1 MTAVTVFLLEPG
13 RVDSVSWLPLLS
25 GDERARHGRFKHPA
39 DQACFLAAH
48 GLLRSVLSRRVP
60 TIAPRDWRFELGPH
74 GKPTLQNIHFNLSH
88 CRELVAVALAER
100 DVGVDVE
107 PVDARHATADVA
119 ARVYGP
125 RELADLAAQ
134 PTESMRVDRFFTRW
148 VIKESW
154 VKATGIGIHDALPSF
169 EVELG
174 EGVARAADWRFAFFS
189 PRPAI
194 KLGVCVE
201 SPTPLQV
208 TLEEWS

>member
-13 RVDSVSWLPLLS
+13 RVDEAAWLALLS
-25 GDERARHGRFKHPA
+25 DDERERHARFKHPA
-39 DQACFLAAH
+39 DRACFLAAH
-48 GLLRSVLSRRVP
+48 GLLRSVLSRRAP
-60 TIAPRDWRFELGPH
+60 ATAPRDWRFGLGPH
-74 GKPTLQNIHFNLSH
+74 GKPTLPGVHFNLSH

-107 PVDARHATADVA
+107 PVDARHATDDVA
-119 ARVYGP
+119 QRVYGP

-134 PTESMRVDRFFTRW
+134 PTETARVERFFTRW

-174 EGVARAADWRFAFFS
+174 DGLARAGDWHFAFFS

-194 KLGVCVE
+194 KLGVCVA
-201 SPTPLQV
+201 SRTPLQV
-208 TLEEWS
+208 TLEEWP